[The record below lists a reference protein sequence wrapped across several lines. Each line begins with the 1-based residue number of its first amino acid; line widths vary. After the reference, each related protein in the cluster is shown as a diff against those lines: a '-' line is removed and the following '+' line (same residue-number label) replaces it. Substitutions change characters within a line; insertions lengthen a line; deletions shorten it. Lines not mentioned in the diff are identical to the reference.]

1 MDISGA
7 QVGAGRTALTARD
20 GGVALRQS
28 TVDSGELVVRTE
40 GNVDAQQ
47 ARVKA
52 GRWAV
57 DADSLFNQQA
67 TWSQAGD
74 GENRFTL
81 AGELDN
87 SDGTIETQSL
97 LLSAG
102 QLVNQRGRLVAL
114 GDTAQHWR
122 VGDLIDN
129 GGGTM
134 GGNGALRLDAGR
146 LDNQSGTVKPRRAS
160 SSMLMA
166 R

>member
-1 MDISGA
+1 MMPTCSLIAGAIFAPVAVCSLKERQCDRAPVDISGA

-47 ARVKA
+47 AVVKA

-102 QLVNQRGRLVAL
+102 QLVNQRGRR
-114 GDTAQHWR
+114 WR
-122 VGDLIDN
+122 WVI
-129 GGGTM
+129 
-134 GGNGALRLDAGR
+134 
-146 LDNQSGTVKPRRAS
+146 RRS
-160 SSMLMA
+160 TGEWVT
-166 R
+166 